1 MFGKGTEMSKPQLTR
16 AGRLRLIEQLETLRI
31 EGRREALERVKAARK
46 FCDFREDVTYFDAVR
61 EQERI
66 ETKISELERTLADA
80 VVVEEEATAG
90 EVGFGDT
97 VTLRELPDGDT
108 ETYQIVGELEA
119 DLANGSIS
127 ATSPLGS
134 GLMGATVGQTVSIAS
149 PGGTLTFEI
158 VRIER

>member
-1 MFGKGTEMSKPQLTR
+1 MFGKGTKMSKPQLTK

-66 ETKISELERTLADA
+66 ETKIIELERTLADA

-90 EVGFGDT
+90 KIGFGDT

>member
-1 MFGKGTEMSKPQLTR
+1 MSKPQLTK

-66 ETKISELERTLADA
+66 ETKIIELERTLADA

-90 EVGFGDT
+90 KVGFGDT

-119 DLANGSIS
+119 DLAKGTIS
-127 ATSPLGS
+127 VSSPLGS
-134 GLMGATVGQTVSIAS
+134 GLMGGVVGQSVTIDS
-149 PGGTLTFEI
+149 PDGPLDFEI
-158 VRIER
+158 VRIDK

>member
-1 MFGKGTEMSKPQLTR
+1 MSKPQLTR

-90 EVGFGDT
+90 EVGFSDT

-158 VRIER
+158 VRTER

>member
-1 MFGKGTEMSKPQLTR
+1 MSKPQLTK

-66 ETKISELERTLADA
+66 ETKISELERTLAAA

-134 GLMGATVGQTVSIAS
+134 GLMGVTVGQTVSIAS